1 MRGKQAM
8 RIKAYATLRDL
19 LGAAVIEVPVDEPA
33 DIGYVLRRIVEDCPA
48 LGKKLW
54 SDDGNLTGY
63 VTVLLNG
70 RSVQYLSGL
79 ATPVKDDD
87 TVALFPPVGGG

>member
-1 MRGKQAM
+1 M

-19 LGAAVIEVPVDEPA
+19 LGAGVIEVPLDGAANIEQL
-33 DIGYVLRRIVEDCPA
+33 LRRLVADCPPF
-48 LGKKLW
+48 GKKLW
-54 SDDGNLTGY
+54 DDDGKPTGY
-63 VTVLLNG
+63 VTILLNG
-70 RSVQYLSGL
+70 RSVEYLSGM